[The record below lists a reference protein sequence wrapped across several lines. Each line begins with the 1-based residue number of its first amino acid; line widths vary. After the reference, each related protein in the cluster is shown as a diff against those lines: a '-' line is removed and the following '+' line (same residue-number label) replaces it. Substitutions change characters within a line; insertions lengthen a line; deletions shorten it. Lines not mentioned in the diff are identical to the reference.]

1 MINGWIKMKSMDA
14 IKKINSNILDGW
26 INNYGYVI
34 KKINRLVIK
43 HRFMLIAPS
52 CEDSLVLITK
62 ECR

>member
-34 KKINRLVIK
+34 KKINNILDGWI
-43 HRFMLIAPS
+43 
-52 CEDSLVLITK
+52 
-62 ECR
+62 